1 MQFNFKR
8 RLAAPL
14 IRKRK
19 IEVEKDEEE
28 GKKKT
33 NRKKF

>member
-28 GKKKT
+28 GKKT